1 MSPKTER
8 LLEVLYVSILEG
20 DPASGVV
27 AEIAK
32 AARIANLQMEIT
44 GLLVFDG
51 LRFCQQLEGKPSQVE
66 ALMERIT
73 RDMRHRQVKILHHG
87 PLAQRR
93 FRNFSLGYADIAEID
108 TLEKLE
114 QLEGEAAVAAFA
126 QLPATLD
133 LIN

>member
-1 MSPKTER
+1 MPQKTER
-8 LLEVLYVSILEG
+8 LLEILYVSILEG

-32 AARIANLQMEIT
+32 AARIANQQMEIT

-51 LRFCQQLEGKPSQVE
+51 LRFCQQLEGKPSHIE
-66 ALMERIT
+66 ALMERISRDT
-73 RDMRHRQVKILHHG
+73 RHSQVRILHHG

-93 FRNFSLGYADIAEID
+93 FRNFSLGYADLAEID
-108 TLEKLE
+108 TLEKLGE
-114 QLEGEAAVAAFA
+114 LEGEAAVAAFA

-133 LIN
+133 LIS